1 MQLEESAEWKIE
13 KKLKDSDL
21 EVAVNKKISELKKL
35 STKKKVQSMAIWR
48 KFVSENA
55 NKKHSDGSS
64 QDVDVQ
70 EATVIL
76 GPTTE
81 NSPQSSSSFISRPS
95 RRWRHLRV
103 MKKQNQYPNRMILA
117 VR

>member
-76 GPTTE
+76 GPTE
-81 NSPQSSSSFISRPS
+81 NSSQSSSSFISRPS